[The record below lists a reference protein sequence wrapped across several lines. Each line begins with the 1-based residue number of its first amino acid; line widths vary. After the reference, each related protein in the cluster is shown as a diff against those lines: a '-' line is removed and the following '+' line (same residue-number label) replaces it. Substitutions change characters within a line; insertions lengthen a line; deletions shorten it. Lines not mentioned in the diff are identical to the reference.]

1 VEQRLVEV
9 SGLVLVV
16 TDSLHFDL
24 RKSKKLMHIMQTAQR
39 AVFDRSIIEGYR
51 TAKTDAIAVAAQGRR
66 LFSGTSDGSIVM
78 YDCKMDM
85 VGSTSKQH
93 VTGYKHGLIETYSR
107 CWYRNFVF
115 DVRNY
120 SQTEREEACGWIA
133 KC

>member
-1 VEQRLVEV
+1 
-9 SGLVLVV
+9 
-16 TDSLHFDL
+16 
-24 RKSKKLMHIMQTAQR
+24 MQTAQR

-93 VTGYKHGLIETYSR
+93 RYWVQA
-107 CWYRNFVF
+107 WPDRNIFTLLVQKF
-115 DVRNY
+115 RVRRPKLFANRKRG
-120 SQTEREEACGWIA
+120 SLWLDC
-133 KC
+133 